1 MTAKSTLMSEI
12 MDDIRRVFKAV
23 NDQSKR
29 AEHETGITGPQL
41 WTVKVIAESSP
52 TNLKDLAGRMFVH
65 PATVVGII
73 DRLEAK
79 GLVTRIRSKGDR
91 RNVDIDLTDAGRK
104 LVAGS
109 REVAQGLLVKGLRG
123 LSTKELRDIA
133 DCLGKLVKILHAQ
146 KLPPQLMLSPE
157 VNLPRTRRKKIQTK
171 YSFYQ

>member
-29 AEHETGITGPQL
+29 AEHETGVTGPQL
-41 WTVKVIAESSP
+41 WTIKVIAESSP
-52 TNLKDLAGRMFVH
+52 INLKDLASRMFVH

-79 GLVTRIRSKGDR
+79 GLVTRTRSKGDR
-91 RNVDIDLTDAGRK
+91 RNVEIDLTDSGRK

-109 REVAQGLLVKGLRG
+109 PEVAQGLLVKGLKS
-123 LSTKELRDIA
+123 LSAK
-133 DCLGKLVKILHAQ
+133 
-146 KLPPQLMLSPE
+146 
-157 VNLPRTRRKKIQTK
+157 RTGE
-171 YSFYQ
+171 YG

>member
-1 MTAKSTLMSEI
+1 MTAKSTLMSDI

-41 WTVKVIAESSP
+41 WTIKVITESSP
-52 TNLKDLAGRMFVH
+52 TNLKDLASRMFVH

-79 GLVTRIRSKGDR
+79 GLVTRTRSKGDR
-91 RNVDIDLTDAGRK
+91 RNVAIDLTDSGRR

-109 REVAQGLLVKGLRG
+109 PEVAQGLLLKGLKN
-123 LSTKELRDIA
+123 LSASELENLA
-133 DCLGKLVKILHAQ
+133 DCLRKLVKILHAQ
-146 KLPPQLMLSPE
+146 KLPPQLMVSPD
-157 VNLPRTRRKKIQTK
+157 VNLPRRRRNKDTN
-171 YSFYQ
+171 

>member
-1 MTAKSTLMSEI
+1 MTAKSTLMSQI

-41 WTVKVIAESSP
+41 WTIKVIAESSP
-52 TNLKDLAGRMFVH
+52 INVKDLASRMFVH

-79 GLVTRIRSKGDR
+79 GLVTRTRSKGDR
-91 RNVDIDLTDAGRK
+91 RNVDIDLTGSGRE

-109 REVAQGLLVKGLRG
+109 PEVAQGLLVKGLKS
-123 LSTKELRDIA
+123 LSASELENLA
-133 DCLGKLVKILHAQ
+133 DCLRKLVKILHAQ
-146 KLPPQLMLSPE
+146 RLPPQLMVSPE
-157 VNLPRTRRKKIQTK
+157 VNLPRTRRKKGTD
-171 YSFYQ
+171 

>member
-1 MTAKSTLMSEI
+1 MTAKSTLMSDI

-41 WTVKVIAESSP
+41 WTIKVIAESSP
-52 TNLKDLAGRMFVH
+52 INVKDLASRMFVH

-79 GLVTRIRSKGDR
+79 GLVTRTRSKGDR
-91 RNVDIDLTDAGRK
+91 RNVDIDLTGSGRE

-109 REVAQGLLVKGLRG
+109 PEVAQGLLVKGLKS
-123 LSTKELRDIA
+123 LSASELENLA
-133 DCLGKLVKILHAQ
+133 DCLRKLVKILHAQ
-146 KLPPQLMLSPE
+146 RLPPQLMVSPE
-157 VNLPRTRRKKIQTK
+157 VNLPRTRRKKGTD
-171 YSFYQ
+171 